1 MEIKYFGGNC
11 IKIVT
16 KKISVVIDDQINV
29 YNKPVATDKD
39 IVLRTQPTEAESKY
53 YFLID
58 GPGEYEVSDI
68 SVSGVPAQLHV
79 DEKGTHAGTI
89 YRVIID
95 EFRIAV
101 VGHIY
106 PELSEGQME
115 ELGTVDILVVPV
127 GGNGYTLDGIGAQKI
142 IRAIEPKIVIP
153 THYDD
158 GKTKYEV
165 PQADL
170 ETALKALSMEPA
182 ETVES
187 LKLKTAEFSGETT
200 RLIVIEPK

>member
-1 MEIKYFGGNC
+1 MEIKYLGGNC

-16 KKISVVIDDQINV
+16 KKISIITDDKINV
-29 YNKPVATDKD
+29 SNKPVATDKD
-39 IVLRTQPTEAESKY
+39 IVLLTQPTDTESKH

-68 SVSGVPAQLHV
+68 SVRGVPAQSHI
-79 DEKGTHAGTI
+79 DQKGTHASTM
-89 YRVIID
+89 YRVIVD
-95 EFRIAV
+95 EFRLAI

-106 PELSEGQME
+106 PELSEDQLE
-115 ELGTVDILVVPV
+115 DLGTVDILIIPV
-127 GGNGYTLDGIGAQKI
+127 GGNGSTLDGLGAQKV

-158 GKTKYEV
+158 GRTEYEV

-170 ETALKALSMEPA
+170 EAALTALSMEPS
-182 ETVES
+182 ETLDS
-187 LKLKTAEFSGETT
+187 LKLKSAEFLGETT